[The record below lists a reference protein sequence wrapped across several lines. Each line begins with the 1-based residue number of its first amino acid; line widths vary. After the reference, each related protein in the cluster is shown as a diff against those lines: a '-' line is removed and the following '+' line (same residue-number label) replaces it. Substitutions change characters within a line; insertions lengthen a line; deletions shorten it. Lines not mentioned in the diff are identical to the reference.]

1 MWTPVQSYLV
11 SRAYILEGYNPEPAG
26 VRVEEFL
33 NHFDYGYAVP
43 DDGTA
48 FVAHLEG
55 APSPFGTE
63 RHTLLRMGIR
73 GRDALPASE
82 RRPVSVIFT
91 VDVSGSMGGFNLQ
104 VAQALMREV
113 LGALGPDD
121 RVGVVTYGNEARTL
135 LPPVGLDEPRLV
147 LNAIDSLAA
156 GGSTFAEAGIR
167 QAFWEADREVDGER
181 NVRIILIS
189 DGVANVGQTGSEGIL
204 RSVREYAGRRI
215 YLNSVGIGLGNYNDV
230 LLEQLANNGD
240 GVYHYLNSRDEVGG
254 FVDRRL
260 PGLLDV
266 IARDAKLQVEFNPE
280 VVRSYRLMGYE
291 NRDVADEDFRNDAVD
306 AGEIGAGHSV
316 TALYEIKLHPG
327 AAGPMATV
335 RMRHEDPEDGRV
347 EELSWEYH
355 TDELLDSPGDAS
367 PSWRLAAA
375 VAQLAEV
382 AGESFW
388 ARGEPL
394 RDLVEFSQGLP
405 GDFPNDPDVRGFF
418 EVVELVSAGL
428 R

>member
-1 MWTPVQSYLV
+1 MDFMHGLDVLFRLFFFALCLASVVSAGVMVLFARSRGFRSRSTRWSGACACGLLLLAGVSFVLPRAFTEFTIRPAGGVSSSADDAGPSDWPAPPPPAQSLPRQPTASRSSRVPAVHLGGSSRAPLGGPPAQFEGQSAPPAALPAGGRAPVNDAPFDAMFFQDYGTNPFIDTEDDALSTFAVDVDSGSYLV

-43 DDGTA
+43 DDGMA

-55 APSPFGTE
+55 APSPFGTG
-63 RHTLLRMGIR
+63 RHTLLRIGIR

-104 VAQALMREV
+104 VAQTLMREV

-135 LPPVGLDEPRLV
+135 LPPVGLDDPRLV

-167 QAFWEADREVDGER
+167 QAFREADREVDGER

-230 LLEQLANNGD
+230 LL
-240 GVYHYLNSRDEVGG
+240 
-254 FVDRRL
+254 
-260 PGLLDV
+260 
-266 IARDAKLQVEFNPE
+266 
-280 VVRSYRLMGYE
+280 VVRNL
-291 NRDVADEDFRNDAVD
+291 
-306 AGEIGAGHSV
+306 
-316 TALYEIKLHPG
+316 
-327 AAGPMATV
+327 
-335 RMRHEDPEDGRV
+335 
-347 EELSWEYH
+347 
-355 TDELLDSPGDAS
+355 
-367 PSWRLAAA
+367 
-375 VAQLAEV
+375 
-382 AGESFW
+382 
-388 ARGEPL
+388 
-394 RDLVEFSQGLP
+394 
-405 GDFPNDPDVRGFF
+405 
-418 EVVELVSAGL
+418 
-428 R
+428 

>member
-1 MWTPVQSYLV
+1 MLALSWFPSEVGLKQ
-11 SRAYILEGYNPEPAG
+11 G
-26 VRVEEFL
+26 VR
-33 NHFDYGYAVP
+33 
-43 DDGTA
+43 
-48 FVAHLEG
+48 
-55 APSPFGTE
+55 
-63 RHTLLRMGIR
+63 
-73 GRDALPASE
+73 
-82 RRPVSVIFT
+82 
-91 VDVSGSMGGFNLQ
+91 
-104 VAQALMREV
+104 
-113 LGALGPDD
+113 
-121 RVGVVTYGNEARTL
+121 
-135 LPPVGLDEPRLV
+135 
-147 LNAIDSLAA
+147 
-156 GGSTFAEAGIR
+156 
-167 QAFWEADREVDGER
+167 
-181 NVRIILIS
+181 
-189 DGVANVGQTGSEGIL
+189 TGSHHFK
-204 RSVREYAGRRI
+204 A
-215 YLNSVGIGLGNYNDV
+215 VG

-266 IARDAKLQVEFNPE
+266 IARDAKMQVEFNPE

-316 TALYEIKLHPG
+316 TALYETKLHPG

-355 TDELLDSPGDAS
+355 TGELLDSPGDAS

-382 AGESFW
+382 VGESFW

-405 GDFPNDPDVRGFF
+405 GDFPNDPDVREFF
-418 EVVELVSAGL
+418 EVVEFSAGL